1 MTANKPIMIVEKQ
14 WMGVHESTRQAI
26 LDAVRH
32 QCFESAERGHEYADP
47 GRIGIDDRNPL
58 IRDLSK
64 AL

>member
-1 MTANKPIMIVEKQ
+1 MIVEKQ

-47 GRIGIDDRNPL
+47 GRIIGIDDRNPL
-58 IRDLSK
+58 IRDLS
-64 AL
+64 